1 MSDRINNELAALFTP
16 PPSRGVQFTQAKV
29 LSWDNE
35 TLANTLEWRGISIHD
50 VPMVEGIN
58 ALTIREGDVVGM
70 LGWAPENA
78 RGVGSWWILGK
89 LSIPGEFIADL
100 DITAKIF
107 RLVTEDDHPLAFFGK
122 EADGDPLWILYYGG
136 ADEQWAMR
144 TLNGNDLVISYRD
157 GVDWLRISGTI
168 GEQIFQI
175 RDNAGHELISSDGAS
190 DVGLARPWL
199 NYYLQPAFEAE
210 GVGEG
215 ATSLWP
221 STDSS
226 SYTNMLR
233 GFNTL
238 WHPRFAYSV
247 STATIGGGNVE
258 WRLRFDGVTAVS
270 GTGAASGTADVPG
283 WGTTTLPGH
292 SREVILQIRTSGGAT
307 RVWAQMFRLTGRQ
320 S

>member
-1 MSDRINNELAALFTP
+1 MTDRTTSDFAALFTP
-16 PPSRGVQFTQAKV
+16 PPSRGVQFSQARV
-29 LSWDNE
+29 LTWDNE
-35 TLANTLEWRGISIHD
+35 TLSNTLEWRGITIPD
-50 VPMVEGIN
+50 VPLVEGIN
-58 ALTIREGDVVGM
+58 ALTIRPGDIVGI

-78 RGVGSWWILGK
+78 KGVGSWWILGK
-89 LSIPGEFIADL
+89 LSVPGEFVADL
-100 DITAKIF
+100 NVTAKVF
-107 RLVTEDDHPLAFFGK
+107 RFVTEEDHTLAFFGK
-122 EADGDPLWILYYGG
+122 ESDGDPLWILYYGES
-136 ADEQWAMR
+136 DEQPAIR
-144 TLNGNDLVISYRD
+144 LINANQLAFIYRD
-157 GVDWLRISGTI
+157 GQDFLRTSGVS
-168 GEQIFQI
+168 GEQIFQMF
-175 RDNAGHELISSDGAS
+175 DNAGNELVSSDGGS

-238 WHPRFAYSV
+238 WHPRFAYSI

-258 WRLRFDGVTAVS
+258 WRLQFDGVTAVS
-270 GTGAASGTADVPG
+270 GTGAASGVGDVPG
-283 WGTTTLPGH
+283 WGSTTFPGS